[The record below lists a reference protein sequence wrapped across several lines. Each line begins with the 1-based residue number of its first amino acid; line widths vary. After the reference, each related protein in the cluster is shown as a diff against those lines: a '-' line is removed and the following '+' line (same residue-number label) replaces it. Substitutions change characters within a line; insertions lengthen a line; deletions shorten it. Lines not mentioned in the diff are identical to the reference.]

1 MRKLLICAAA
11 LGGFA
16 ASAHAA
22 DLDVGSLKDP
32 LPDTLSYKG
41 VTLYGT
47 IDVGYAYQTA
57 GRPVSSTFFPG
68 LNWIAN
74 GSDRRSISTL
84 TNNAASLSEV
94 GVKVEEA
101 LGMGFVAIGKA
112 GTAFNPISGE
122 LADAC
127 KSLVQAANN
136 TTHPAASGA
145 GPLCG
150 QALNT
155 EVYGGL
161 SNQAYGTLTVGRHA
175 SLTNEGVGTYDPNH
189 GSFAFSFIGFE
200 GSAVAGMGHPET
212 ALWDNS
218 VKYTYKYGPVHA
230 GVLYSDGGDGTSLLG
245 YGVGVNAG
253 FAWKGLSVD
262 AYYTKQ
268 DGSVA
273 ADNGVLGSVNQLYYT
288 ISNNEGYSVMGKYTF
303 DLGGEFKDDVP
314 SAKLTTFAGYV
325 HMDRGNPDKA
335 QSSYQNMSTVGGYVL
350 ANATIGAGNFTTDQI
365 QQTAWVGA
373 TYETGRWAF
382 TGAWYHQNQN
392 NYAVTTLNPASTK
405 GGDLDWVSGVID
417 YKFNKH
423 FDVYG
428 GVSWVDV
435 TGGWAAGN
443 SQHET
448 TNFATGLRL
457 KF

>member
-22 DLDVGSLKDP
+22 DLDAGSLKDP

-57 GRPVSSTFFPG
+57 GVPVSSTFFPG
-68 LNWIAN
+68 LNWRTN
-74 GSDRRSISTL
+74 GTGFQPISTL

-127 KSLVQAANN
+127 KSMVQAANGSK
-136 TTHPAASGA
+136 AASGA

-150 QALNT
+150 QAFNT
-155 EVYGGL
+155 EVYAGL
-161 SNQAYGTLTVGRHA
+161 SNQSYGTLSIGRHA
-175 SLTNEGVGTYDPNH
+175 SLTNEGIGTYDPNH
-189 GSFAFSFIGFE
+189 GSFAFSFIGYE
-200 GSAVAGMGHPET
+200 GGALAGMGHPET

-218 VKYTYKYGPVHA
+218 IKYAYKYGPLHA
-230 GVLYSDGGDGTSLLG
+230 AVLYSDGGDGTSLLG
-245 YGVGVNAG
+245 YGVGANAG
-253 FAWKGLSVD
+253 FTWKGLSVD
-262 AYYTKQ
+262 GYYVKQ
-268 DGSVA
+268 NGSVA
-273 ADNGVLGSVNQLYYT
+273 ADSGVIAPGNVNRLNYT

-303 DLGGEFKDDVP
+303 DLGAGFKDDVP

-325 HMDRGNPDKA
+325 YIDRGNPDDA
-335 QSSYQNMSTVGGYVL
+335 QASYAGRSTVGGYVL
-350 ANATIGAGNFTTDQI
+350 SAPSITTFNSDQV

-392 NYAVTTLNPASTK
+392 NFKADNAMQN
-405 GGDLDWVSGVID
+405 GGDLDWISGVID

-435 TGGWAAGN
+435 TGGWAGPT
-443 SQHET
+443 HET
-448 TNFATGLRL
+448 TNFATGMRL

>member
-22 DLDVGSLKDP
+22 DLSADSLKDP

-74 GSDRRSISTL
+74 GNDRRPISTL

-127 KSLVQAANN
+127 KSMVQAANN
-136 TTHPAASGA
+136 PTHPAASGA

-150 QALNT
+150 QAFNT

-200 GSAVAGMGHPET
+200 GSAAAGMGHPET

-218 VKYTYKYGPVHA
+218 VKYTYKYGPAHA

-253 FAWKGLSVD
+253 FAWRGLSVD

-268 DGSVA
+268 NGSVA
-273 ADNGVLGSVNQLYYT
+273 ADSGVPGTFNRLNYT

-303 DLGGEFKDDVP
+303 DLGGGFKDGGP
-314 SAKLTTFAGYV
+314 SAKLTAFAGYV
-325 HMDRGNPDKA
+325 HMDRGNPDDTQA
-335 QSSYQNMSTVGGYVL
+335 SYAGHSTVGGYIL
-350 ANATIGAGNFTTDQI
+350 SAPSANNTFVTDQI

-373 TYETGRWAF
+373 TYETGPWAL
-382 TGAWYHQNQN
+382 TGAWYHQTQN
-392 NYAVTTLNPASTK
+392 SFVTTGGVQA

-443 SQHET
+443 TQHET

>member
-1 MRKLLICAAA
+1 VRKLLICAVA

-16 ASAHAA
+16 ASAQAA
-22 DLDVGSLKDP
+22 DLSIDSLKDP
-32 LPDTLSYKG
+32 LPDSLTYKG
-41 VTLYGT
+41 VTIYGT

-57 GRPVSSTFFPG
+57 GRPVSSSFFPG

-74 GSDRRSISTL
+74 GNDRRSISTL

-122 LADAC
+122 FADAC

-136 TTHPAASGA
+136 PHPAASGA

-150 QALNT
+150 QAFNT
-155 EVYGGL
+155 EVYAGL
-161 SNQAYGTLTVGRHA
+161 SNQAYGTLTIGRHA
-175 SLTNEGVGTYDPNH
+175 SLTNEGIGTYDPNH

-200 GSAVAGMGHPET
+200 GSAVAGTGHPET

-218 VKYTYKYGPVHA
+218 IKYTYKYGPVHA
-230 GVLYSDGGDGTSLLG
+230 SMLYSDGGDGTSLLG

-253 FAWKGLSVD
+253 FTWKGLSID
-262 AYYTKQ
+262 GYYTRQ
-268 DGSVA
+268 NGSVA
-273 ADNGVLGSVNQLYYT
+273 ADGGLPVLGNVNRLYYT

-303 DLGGEFKDDVP
+303 DLGGGFKDDAP
-314 SAKLTTFAGYV
+314 SAKLTAFAGYV
-325 HMDRGNPDKA
+325 HMDRGNPDDTQA
-335 QSSYQNMSTVGGYVL
+335 SYAGHSTVGGYIL
-350 ANATIGAGNFTTDQI
+350 DTPSANNTFVTDQV

-382 TGAWYHQNQN
+382 TGAWYHQTQN
-392 NYAVTTLNPASTK
+392 SFTTLGGAQP
-405 GGDLDWVSGVID
+405 GGDLDWVSGVVD

-435 TGGWAAGN
+435 TGAWAN

-457 KF
+457 RF

>member
-22 DLDVGSLKDP
+22 DLGADSLKDS

-47 IDVGYAYQTA
+47 IDVGYAYQTS
-57 GRPVSSTFFPG
+57 GVPVSSTFFPG
-68 LNWIAN
+68 LSWIAN
-74 GSDRRSISTL
+74 DPNGRRSISTL
-84 TNNAASLSEV
+84 TNNAASLSQV

-127 KSLVQAANN
+127 KSLVQAANGSK
-136 TTHPAASGA
+136 AASGA

-150 QALNT
+150 QAFNT

-161 SNQAYGTLTVGRHA
+161 SNQSYGTLTVGRHA

-189 GSFAFSFIGFE
+189 GSFAFSLIGYAGE
-200 GSAVAGMGHPET
+200 VAAGMGHPET

-218 VKYTYKYGPVHA
+218 IKYTYQYGPVHA
-230 GVLYSDGGDGTSLLG
+230 SVLYSDGGDGTSLLG
-245 YGVGVNAG
+245 YGVGANAG
-253 FAWKGLSVD
+253 FTWKGLSVD
-262 AYYTKQ
+262 GYYVKQ
-268 DGSVA
+268 NASVA
-273 ADNGVLGSVNQLYYT
+273 ADSGASVPGNVNQLNYT
-288 ISNNEGYSVMGKYTF
+288 ISNNEGYSVMGKYAF
-303 DLGGEFKDDVP
+303 DLGGGFKDGGP
-314 SAKLTTFAGYV
+314 SRKLTAFAGYV
-325 HMDRGNPDKA
+325 YIDRGNPDKD
-335 QSSYQNMSTVGGYVL
+335 QSAYQNMSTVGGYVL
-350 ANATIGAGNFTTDQI
+350 SNASLGGSGKFVTDQVR
-365 QQTAWVGA
+365 QTAWVGA
-373 TYETGRWAF
+373 TYETGPWAF
-382 TGAWYHQNQN
+382 TGAYYHENQN
-392 NYAVTTLNPASTK
+392 NFTLSTGPVS

-435 TGGWAAGN
+435 TGAWAN

-448 TNFATGLRL
+448 TNFASGLRL